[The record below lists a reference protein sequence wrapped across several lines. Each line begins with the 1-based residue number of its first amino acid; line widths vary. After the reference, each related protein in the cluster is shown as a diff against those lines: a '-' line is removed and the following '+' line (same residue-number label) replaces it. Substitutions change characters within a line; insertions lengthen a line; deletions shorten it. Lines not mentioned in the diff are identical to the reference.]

1 MVKSSG
7 ASPSGAAAGGK
18 VASGAQ
24 QRPVIEDYQLPP
36 RYRRQ
41 AIDDKEIDAIN
52 VSTYRLVLK
61 A

>member
-52 VSTYRLVLK
+52 VSTV
-61 A
+61 